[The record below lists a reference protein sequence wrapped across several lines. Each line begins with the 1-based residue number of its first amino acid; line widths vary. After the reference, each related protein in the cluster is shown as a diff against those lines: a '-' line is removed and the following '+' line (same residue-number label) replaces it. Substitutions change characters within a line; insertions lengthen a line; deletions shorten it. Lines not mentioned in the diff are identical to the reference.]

1 MNQHTV
7 TTTWAGQLAFD
18 SQIDR
23 HSVRIDGEHTPDTD
37 TGPGP
42 KSLLLTALTGCSAI
56 DVVMILQKMR
66 VQFDALAVE
75 APAPLTDEH
84 PKVYTEI
91 RLTFRLSG
99 SQIREEKVRHAV
111 ELSLDKYCGVAAM
124 LRKHCPIRYEIEI
137 SETTAT

>member
-1 MNQHTV
+1 MDQHKV

-23 HSVRIDGEHTPDTD
+23 HTVRIDGEHTPDTD

-66 VQFDALAVE
+66 VPFDALAVE
-75 APAPLTDEH
+75 AEAPLTDEH

-99 SQIREEKVRHAV
+99 AQIREEKVRQAV

-124 LRKHCPIRYEIEI
+124 LGKHCPIRYEIEI
-137 SETTAT
+137 SESAAQ